1 MRNTIFIL
9 SHQDDE
15 FGVFESIR
23 LAIKKNENVIIFYM
37 TSGEINKRIP
47 KNKIYYRDK
56 ESLKV
61 LQNIGVK
68 SKNIIFFG
76 RLNNIPTCMLHYNM
90 DKAYK
95 KILNFLNK
103 IKNEINIYTHCWEGG
118 NEDHDACNIIVK
130 KLIKNCKNI
139 KQAYQFPLYNADNK
153 FFYYSVQKILKKNGR
168 VYKLKTHFRNR
179 INYIKYLFYYTSQL
193 RVWLGLYPFLIYNL
207 ISRDYFILQ
216 KLTHKIN
223 FSKPH
228 TGKLLYEKF
237 NRCTYKKFSSNML
250 KFINNN

>member
-76 RLNNIPTCMLHYNM
+76 RLNNIPTCMLHYNIHPAAGFM
-90 DKAYK
+90 
-95 KILNFLNK
+95 
-103 IKNEINIYTHCWEGG
+103 G
-118 NEDHDACNIIVK
+118 
-130 KLIKNCKNI
+130 
-139 KQAYQFPLYNADNK
+139 
-153 FFYYSVQKILKKNGR
+153 
-168 VYKLKTHFRNR
+168 
-179 INYIKYLFYYTSQL
+179 
-193 RVWLGLYPFLIYNL
+193 
-207 ISRDYFILQ
+207 
-216 KLTHKIN
+216 
-223 FSKPH
+223 
-228 TGKLLYEKF
+228 
-237 NRCTYKKFSSNML
+237 
-250 KFINNN
+250 